1 MLFPPGTP
9 AAQLASLQ
17 GVPSQGSWLG
27 QGGRA
32 WGSSPTPREGLVS
45 SAALSAQGTKVLQAA
60 QRSAQWAVNRVAM
73 EIQHRLHECRS
84 CANHTTPCPG
94 ERAPT
99 TPGLFSCPPHP
110 SLQNSHPPGDTHRGG
125 GAAAKNRRGR
135 VSPGGKGTPTRLGH
149 TAPAEAGRLAQSGLI
164 SSTVSRLWLLKQTL
178 PK

>member
-1 MLFPPGTP
+1 MPFPPGTP
-9 AAQLASLQ
+9 AAQLAFLQ
-17 GVPSQGSWLG
+17 GVPRQGSWLG

-32 WGSSPTPREGLVS
+32 WGSSPTLHEELVS
-45 SAALSAQGTKVLQAA
+45 PAALSAQGTKVLQAA

-94 ERAPT
+94 ELAPT

-110 SLQNSHPPGDTHRGG
+110 FHQNSHPLGDTHRPG
-125 GAAAKNRRGR
+125 GAATKNRRGR

-149 TAPAEAGRLAQSGLI
+149 TAPAKAGGLAQSGLI
-164 SSTVSRLWLLKQTL
+164 W
-178 PK
+178 